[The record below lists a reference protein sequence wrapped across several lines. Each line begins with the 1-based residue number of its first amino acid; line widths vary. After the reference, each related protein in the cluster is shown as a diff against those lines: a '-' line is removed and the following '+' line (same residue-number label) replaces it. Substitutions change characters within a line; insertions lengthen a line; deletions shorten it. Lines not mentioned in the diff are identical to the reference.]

1 MTINYT
7 IKCNYNIS
15 SYIVKTIKS
24 LLYRWY
30 DDQAFTFH
38 FDKFLIETMDWTR
51 FSTLKVNHWHR
62 WFPWIIFLFYSSLQ
76 NWSNMYKSITNK
88 YKSNQR
94 ENKKELNTIREN
106 NNYKTKNCIKLHMS
120 LESGATIK
128 LIHNLC
134 VN

>member
-1 MTINYT
+1 
-7 IKCNYNIS
+7 
-15 SYIVKTIKS
+15 
-24 LLYRWY
+24 
-30 DDQAFTFH
+30 
-38 FDKFLIETMDWTR
+38 
-51 FSTLKVNHWHR
+51 
-62 WFPWIIFLFYSSLQ
+62 
-76 NWSNMYKSITNK
+76 MYKSITNK